1 MSGMRA
7 RLSGSGC
14 REVDGR
20 GEGVLLRTES
30 CRDAAGIF
38 RPCWWIFFSS
48 SFSLDVKGFG
58 RFRVVWD
65 REG

>member
-38 RPCWWIFFSS
+38 RPCWWIFFLLL
-48 SFSLDVKGFG
+48 FL
-58 RFRVVWD
+58 WM
-65 REG
+65 